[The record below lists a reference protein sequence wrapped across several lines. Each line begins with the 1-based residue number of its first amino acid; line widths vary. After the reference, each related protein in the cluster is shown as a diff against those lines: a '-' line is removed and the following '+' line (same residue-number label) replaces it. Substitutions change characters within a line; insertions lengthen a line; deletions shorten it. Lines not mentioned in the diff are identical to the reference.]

1 MGNLQKKRRTTGKK
15 PLAYREK
22 SGQNTGNDFLA
33 LGLGVVLYL
42 PKKDWR
48 EGEEKIVTIASN
60 VCHGVSRQ
68 KNNQTTTT
76 FCDALFVHHAVS

>member
-15 PLAYREK
+15 SVAYRGK

-42 PKKDWR
+42 PKLRPWS
-48 EGEEKIVTIASN
+48 EF
-60 VCHGVSRQ
+60 GV
-68 KNNQTTTT
+68 
-76 FCDALFVHHAVS
+76 FLG